1 MQKRGTAWVLGQ
13 TILLAGIVLV
23 PSRIEGLPVLADSLV
38 ALATILG
45 PILVI
50 AGLVVLGL
58 GSLNLGPNMTVFPRP
73 RENGTLVQ
81 TGIYGLVRHPIY
93 SGLLLTTLGWS
104 IYRASLP
111 SLLLTLVL
119 GILLDR
125 KAYQEELWLQ
135 EKYPEYAVYRTR
147 VHKLIPWVY

>member
-1 MQKRGTAWVLGQ
+1 MQKRGTAWVLVQ

-23 PSRIEGLPVLADSLV
+23 PPRIEGLPVLADSLV

-73 RENGTLVQ
+73 RENGTWVQ
-81 TGIYGLVRHPIY
+81 TGIYGIVGHPIY
-93 SGLLLTTLGWS
+93 TALLRTTLGWS
-104 IYRASLP
+104 IYRARLP

-119 GILLDR
+119 
-125 KAYQEELWLQ
+125 
-135 EKYPEYAVYRTR
+135 
-147 VHKLIPWVY
+147 

>member
-81 TGIYGLVRHPIY
+81 TGIYGIVRHPIY

-125 KAYQEELWLQ
+125 KAHQEELWLQ
-135 EKYPEYAVYRTR
+135 EKYPEYAAYRTR

>member
-1 MQKRGTAWVLGQ
+1 MQNRGTAWVLGQ
-13 TILLAGIVLV
+13 PILLAGIVLV

-81 TGIYGLVRHPIY
+81 TGVYGLVRHPIFT
-93 SGLLLTTLGWS
+93 GLLLTTLGCPS
-104 IYRASLP
+104 YRARLP
-111 SLLLTLVL
+111 CLL
-119 GILLDR
+119 
-125 KAYQEELWLQ
+125 
-135 EKYPEYAVYRTR
+135 
-147 VHKLIPWVY
+147 